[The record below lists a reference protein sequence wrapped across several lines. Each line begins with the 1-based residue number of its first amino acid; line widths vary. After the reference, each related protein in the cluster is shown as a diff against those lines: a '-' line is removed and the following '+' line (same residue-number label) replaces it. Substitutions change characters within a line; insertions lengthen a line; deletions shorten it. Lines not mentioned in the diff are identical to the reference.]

1 VARPSTGLGRTQ
13 PLAAPLRDTLR
24 ERLRVIASRGVRKQE
39 ILECLAAGIT
49 DDQGI
54 ADHLKMAKNT
64 VHQHFSELFDEVG
77 IHDRVF
83 VAVLWAEL
91 SRGTVSGET
100 GQGEA

>member
-1 VARPSTGLGRTQ
+1 MALPSTGLSRNQ
-13 PLAAPLRDTLR
+13 PLEALLREAMR
-24 ERLRVIASRGVRKQE
+24 ERLRVVASRGVRKRE